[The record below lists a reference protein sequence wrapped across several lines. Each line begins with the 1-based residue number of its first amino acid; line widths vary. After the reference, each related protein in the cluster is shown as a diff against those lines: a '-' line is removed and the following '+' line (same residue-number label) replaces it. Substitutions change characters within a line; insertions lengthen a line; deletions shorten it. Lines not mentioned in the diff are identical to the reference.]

1 MSNFHERLAGLIIES
16 ETSVQELSEK
26 YGLSLSALYKWLRGV
41 CYPSFDNLVL
51 LADNFGC
58 SADYLLGLKDDEVE
72 YTANEQRQPFDV
84 LFSDLLKEK
93 NVSEYRLV
101 KQTGLARSKVDE
113 WRKAASLPSVES
125 LVLVA
130 KFFDVTVDRL
140 VGRE

>member
-1 MSNFHERLAGLIIES
+1 MSKFHERLAGLIIES

-26 YGLSLSALYKWLRGV
+26 YGFSLSAIYKWLRGV

>member
-1 MSNFHERLAGLIIES
+1 MSKFHERLAGLIIES

-26 YGLSLSALYKWLRGV
+26 YGFSLSALYKWLRGV

-51 LADNFGC
+51 HADNFGC

>member
-1 MSNFHERLAGLIIES
+1 MSKFHERLAGLIIES

-26 YGLSLSALYKWLRGV
+26 YGFSLSALYKWLRGV

-113 WRKAASLPSVES
+113 WRKATSLPSVES

>member
-1 MSNFHERLAGLIIES
+1 MSKFHERLAGLIIES

-26 YGLSLSALYKWLRGV
+26 YGFSLSALYKWLRGV

-72 YTANEQRQPFDV
+72 YTAIEQRQPFDV

-113 WRKAASLPSVES
+113 WRKAASLPNVES

>member
-1 MSNFHERLAGLIIES
+1 MSKFHERLAGLIIES

-26 YGLSLSALYKWLRGV
+26 YGFSLSALYKWLRGV

>member
-1 MSNFHERLAGLIIES
+1 MSKFHERLAGLIIES

-26 YGLSLSALYKWLRGV
+26 YGFSLSALYKWLRGV

-140 VGRE
+140 FGRE

>member
-1 MSNFHERLAGLIIES
+1 MSKFHERLAGLIIES

-26 YGLSLSALYKWLRGV
+26 YGFSLSALYKWLRGV

-84 LFSDLLKEK
+84 LFYDLLKEK

-113 WRKAASLPSVES
+113 WRKAVSLPSVES

>member
-1 MSNFHERLAGLIIES
+1 MSKFHERLAGLIIES

-26 YGLSLSALYKWLRGV
+26 YGFSLSALYKWLRGV

-58 SADYLLGLKDDEVE
+58 SADYLLGLKDNEVE

-113 WRKAASLPSVES
+113 WRKATSLPSVES